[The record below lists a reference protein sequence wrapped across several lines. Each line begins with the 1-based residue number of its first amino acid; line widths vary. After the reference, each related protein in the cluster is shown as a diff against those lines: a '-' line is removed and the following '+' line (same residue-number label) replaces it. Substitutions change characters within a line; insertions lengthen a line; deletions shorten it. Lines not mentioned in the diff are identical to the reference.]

1 MNSVKKV
8 AMIIIMQN
16 DLETGIDFYKKLGL
30 TLVFQVKDSWAEFKL
45 NDLSIGLC
53 PTTEKLDYHRTNI
66 VLAIDDLPAFYEAH
80 KDSLSFLD
88 KPVQASHGFI
98 ASIKDPSGNIVDLYQ
113 ATEQKTKGCGDACAC
128 DSQMP
133 ENSGCCKQPDNQTST
148 CC

>member
-1 MNSVKKV
+1 
-8 AMIIIMQN
+8 MIIIMQN
-16 DLETGIDFYKKLGL
+16 DLEKGIDFYKKLGL

-66 VLAIDDLPAFYEAH
+66 VFALEDLPSFYESS
-80 KDSLSFLD
+80 KDTFSFLD
-88 KPVQASHGFI
+88 KPVQAAHGFI
-98 ASIKDPSGNIVDLYQ
+98 ASIQDPSGNIIDLYQ

-128 DSQMP
+128 DSSEQ
-133 ENSGCCKQPDNQTST
+133 EKTYCCKEPDNQPSK